1 MGHCVARVP
10 LCRRESTSSKP
21 QHILRKKRNTQWNG
35 GGGQRTGRVFAIP
48 RRRSFLQLSL
58 TVIS

>member
-35 GGGQRTGRVFAIP
+35 GGGREQVEYSRIP
-48 RRRSFLQLSL
+48 AVVRFFSYR
-58 TVIS
+58 